1 MIYIVRFTLLF
12 LHLVL
17 EENRSRNIVKHVV
30 QESLKAAVA
39 LRFVSI
45 LIRVFAS
52 IKENINDGLLK
63 EILSFDLKGLNII

>member
-17 EENRSRNIVKHVV
+17 EENIVKYVV

-39 LRFVSI
+39 FHFVSI

-52 IKENINDGLLK
+52 IKENINGGLLK
-63 EILSFDLKGLNII
+63 EILSFDLKVLNII

>member
-17 EENRSRNIVKHVV
+17 EENIVKHVV

-39 LRFVSI
+39 FHFVSI

-63 EILSFDLKGLNII
+63 EILSFDLKVLNII

>member
-63 EILSFDLKGLNII
+63 EILSFDLKVLNII